1 VRATKGLQRLLLAA
15 YPPSFHA
22 RYGDELASL
31 VEDSGK
37 GWRDSLD
44 LALGVGRAWVA
55 PVFGG
60 APLEQR
66 QSRLQATTITVLVVW
81 CASLVAAGGFSKA
94 VDDPPLRGLRGVAKT
109 AYTSGAVVVEVTAVA
124 VLATGFVYWLA
135 VIVPALRAR
144 RRDVVVP
151 ALAPGLIVGGWL
163 GVTGLVALFAR
174 HNIAPTG
181 SVALTW
187 PRGALILAVLVA
199 WMAITLACVVGCAA
213 SATLALRRAQLSARR
228 LASSTVFAGAA
239 TLGVG
244 AQAMASVVCLVL
256 VMRPGGG
263 LDPRDA
269 VFSIGAAAILVTVTV
284 VASVSVARGFRVL
297 RPGPGTPL
305 RPTT

>member
-1 VRATKGLQRLLLAA
+1 VKASTGVQRLLLAA
-15 YPPSFHA
+15 YPPSFRA
-22 RYGDELASL
+22 RYRDELASL
-31 VEDSGK
+31 LEDTGP
-37 GWRDSLD
+37 GWRDSVD

-66 QSRLQATTITVLVVW
+66 QSRLQATTITVLAVW
-81 CASLVAAGGFSKA
+81 CASLVAAAGFSKA
-94 VDDPPLRGLRGVAKT
+94 VDDPPLRGLRGAAKT
-109 AYTSGAVVVEVTAVA
+109 AYTSGGVVLEVTAAA
-124 VLATGFVYWLA
+124 VLAAGFVYWLA

-151 ALAPGLIVGGWL
+151 ALAPGLIVAGWL

-174 HNIAPTG
+174 HNIAPNRN
-181 SVALTW
+181 VALTW
-187 PRGALILAVLVA
+187 PRGALVLAVLVA
-199 WMAITLACVVGCAA
+199 WLAVTLACVVGCAA
-213 SATLALRRAQLSARR
+213 GATLALRRARLSARR

-244 AQAMASVVCLVL
+244 AQATASVVCLVL
-256 VMRPGGG
+256 LLRGGGG

-269 VFSIGAAAILVTVTV
+269 VFSIGAAAVLVTVTV
-284 VASVSVARGFRVL
+284 VASVSVARGFRAL

-305 RPTT
+305 RPTP